1 MSRTTEIVDRISELM
16 RTFSAWQQQPG
27 SLDIATSS
35 SLAAAIRAAIVCVAN
50 GDTPSM
56 LVPLCGKVAI
66 LEERWTAYCDGD
78 CRPKTKEPMP
88 YFYAAFRELGT
99 ELMASRR
106 LVQDEKTPV
115 YPVAHF
121 VTQGLSPSQI
131 AGQYSA
137 FDESLGYQVGP
148 FHQMGRVVEEW
159 VHEEIANPGSRLK
172 PGFVHPRDE
181 VEKQQRERQ
190 LRRHVES
197 VESVLDVSKSE
208 AVGKIKPKPTRET
221 VLQLLGEKL
230 FPKQIMLDYDITEA
244 EIDAI
249 AMGAGIAVEAVPT
262 EKLTPQSERQPE
274 TPATPSTESL
284 SDRVKTRTAA
294 ILAEQPEATSTEIA
308 ALLTTEFGQ
317 QVKPASV
324 NAFMTII
331 KRSQPQS
338 K

>member
-27 SLDIATSS
+27 SLDIAPSS
-35 SLAAAIRAAIVCVAN
+35 SLAAAIRAAIACVAN

-99 ELMASRR
+99 ELMAAMR
-106 LVQDEKTPV
+106 LVQDERTPV

-121 VTQGLSPSQI
+121 VKQGLSPSQI

-159 VHEEIANPGSRLK
+159 VHEEIATPGARLK
-172 PGFVHPRDE
+172 PEFVHPRDE

-190 LRRHVES
+190 MRRDVES

-208 AVGKIKPKPTRET
+208 AIGKIKPKPTRET
-221 VLQLLGEKL
+221 VLQLLAEKL

-249 AMGAGIAVEAVPT
+249 ALGAGVAVEAVPT
-262 EKLTPQSERQPE
+262 AQPQAEPQSE
-274 TPATPSTESL
+274 TPATPSTESV
-284 SDRVKTRTAA
+284 SDRVKARTAA
-294 ILAEQPEATSTEIA
+294 ILAERPEATSTEIA
-308 ALLTTEFGQ
+308 ETLSDELGQ
-317 QVKPASV
+317 VIKPASV
-324 NAFMTII
+324 NAIMTNI
-331 KRSQPQS
+331 KRRQQQS
-338 K
+338 